1 MDLPIFSKKYF
12 SKYYFDQ
19 PQDLARIL
27 DELSTES
34 RDISMRPFLERM
46 AKHLLHLLEM
56 DPTSFDDRRSFWL
69 DPNATMIFESD
80 PGRPIENGWKMFVGK
95 KEIQEFFIKLDESIR
110 RRFETTHLDF
120 ILVVADRGRIT
131 SLYKRHRK
139 NKHGSDEEI
148 DLILVIM
155 DLNAS
160 NNIERL
166 QYRYLEESDYAIT
179 DRWEKSSE
187 SMKKRG
193 LITSEMG
200 IPDHVMFSRRLA
212 ELTGESR
219 DRNLQPFLEKQA
231 TKLIDDLFW
240 GEAGLSSEW
249 FDASISLVINLEQ
262 NPGMIFLGKDEAMEY
277 FKNHDEKNDMEQK
290 WYHWNIVLVTAD
302 RGRVTSYV
310 EKLSVEFNENRA
322 VGPINTEVILITM
335 DLNDSNKIQRMEYR
349 VLRRDKIAN
358 HMSWEEA
365 LAKLMTKSVVIDYN
379 IEMQEQ

>member
-1 MDLPIFSKKYF
+1 MDLSIFSKKYF

-27 DELSTES
+27 NELSTES

-46 AKHLLHLLEM
+46 AKHLLHLLEL

-80 PGRPIENGWKMFVGK
+80 PGRPIEDGWNMFVGK

-110 RRFETTHLDF
+110 RRFETTQLDF

-139 NKHGSDEEI
+139 NKHGLDEEI

-166 QYRYLEESDYAIT
+166 HYRYLEESDYAVK
-179 DRWEKSSE
+179 DSAVKGNSKDDEDDEDDEDGRDKNERDEEK
-187 SMKKRG
+187 
-193 LITSEMG
+193 TSAMD

-212 ELTGESR
+212 ELAGESR
-219 DRNLQPFLEKQA
+219 DRNLRPLLEEQA
-231 TKLIDDLFW
+231 KNLVHDLFW
-240 GEAGLSSEW
+240 GNDDLASEW
-249 FDASISLVINLEQ
+249 FDANISLVINLKKTRARFSSAR
-262 NPGMIFLGKDEAMEY
+262 MRR
-277 FKNHDEKNDMEQK
+277 
-290 WYHWNIVLVTAD
+290 WS
-302 RGRVTSYV
+302 TSRN
-310 EKLSVEFNENRA
+310 S
-322 VGPINTEVILITM
+322 T
-335 DLNDSNKIQRMEYR
+335 
-349 VLRRDKIAN
+349 
-358 HMSWEEA
+358 
-365 LAKLMTKSVVIDYN
+365 TKETFTSCVV
-379 IEMQEQ
+379 

>member
-1 MDLPIFSKKYF
+1 MDVPIFSKKYF

-46 AKHLLHLLEM
+46 AKHLLHLLES

-80 PGRPIENGWKMFVGK
+80 PGRPIENSWKIFVGK

-139 NKHGSDEEI
+139 NKNGSDEEI

-166 QYRYLEESDYAIT
+166 QYRYLEESDYAVEE
-179 DRWEKSSE
+179 RWKRSSE

-193 LITSEMG
+193 LM
-200 IPDHVMFSRRLA
+200 IPKR
-212 ELTGESR
+212 
-219 DRNLQPFLEKQA
+219 
-231 TKLIDDLFW
+231 
-240 GEAGLSSEW
+240 
-249 FDASISLVINLEQ
+249 
-262 NPGMIFLGKDEAMEY
+262 
-277 FKNHDEKNDMEQK
+277 
-290 WYHWNIVLVTAD
+290 
-302 RGRVTSYV
+302 
-310 EKLSVEFNENRA
+310 
-322 VGPINTEVILITM
+322 
-335 DLNDSNKIQRMEYR
+335 
-349 VLRRDKIAN
+349 
-358 HMSWEEA
+358 EE
-365 LAKLMTKSVVIDYN
+365 
-379 IEMQEQ
+379 